1 MTAMLIVIALII
13 GLIVGYAVAVWQ
25 ERKRI
30 GDLRVELAA
39 LQARADALSSAREQ
53 MENTFKA
60 LASDVLRATS
70 QSLLELAGQNLGK
83 FQAEA
88 KGDLEKRQQAFTELI
103 KPIGETLKKT
113 EEQIREIEKQRQ
125 QAYGD
130 ITRHLASMN
139 ETQAQLQSETRNLVN
154 ALRRPEVRGRW
165 GEMTLRRLAEI
176 AGMVERCDFEEQVH
190 TEGEDGALRPDMVVH
205 LAENRTL
212 VVDAKTPLDSYI
224 AALEARTPEERET
237 QLVHHARKL
246 RERIRELASKR
257 YWDQFKTSPDFVILF
272 IPGDQFLSA
281 ALDKEHELQEEA
293 LRQKVL
299 IATPTSLMALLK
311 VVAYGWR
318 QVALAANAE
327 QIRELAETLHQR
339 IATFAEHFERMGH
352 ALGQSV
358 ENYNRA
364 VGSLERQVLPA
375 ARRFTEL
382 GVQARKEL
390 PALDPL
396 ETRPRLGNDDQA

>member
-1 MTAMLIVIALII
+1 MLIGFVVIALIV
-13 GLIVGYAVAVWQ
+13 GLVVGYTVAALL
-25 ERKRI
+25 EHKKT
-30 GDLRVELAA
+30 GELRVELAS
-39 LQARADALSSAREQ
+39 LQAKAEVLNSTREQ

-60 LASDVLRATS
+60 LAGDALRATS

-88 KGDLEKRQQAFTELI
+88 KGDLEKRQQAFAELV
-103 KPIGETLKKT
+103 KPIGETLRKT
-113 EEQIREIEKQRQ
+113 EEQIGEIKKDHGNISR
-125 QAYGD
+125 YL
-130 ITRHLASMN
+130 TSMQ
-139 ETQAQLQSETRNLVN
+139 EAQTQLQSETRNLVN

-165 GEMTLRRLAEI
+165 GEMTLRRLAEL

-190 TEGEDGALRPDMVVH
+190 TASEDGVLRPDMVVH

-237 QLVHHARKL
+237 HLVQHARKV
-246 RERIRELASKR
+246 RERIKELASKR
-257 YWDQFKTSPDFVILF
+257 YWDQFKSSPDFVILF
-272 IPGDQFLSA
+272 IPGDQFLAA
-281 ALDKEHELQEEA
+281 ALDKEHELQEDA

-299 IATPTSLMALLK
+299 LATPTSLMALLK

-318 QVALAANAE
+318 QIALAENAE

-339 IATFAEHFERMGH
+339 LATFAEHVDSMGR
-352 ALGQSV
+352 ALDQSV
-358 ENYNRA
+358 KNYNKA

-382 GVQARKEL
+382 GVQAKKEL
-390 PALDPL
+390 PTLDPV
-396 ETRPRLGNDDQA
+396 ETAPRLGNDAKE

>member
-1 MTAMLIVIALII
+1 MIAVYIVIALIV
-13 GLIVGYAVAVWQ
+13 GMLAGYAAATLFAH
-25 ERKRI
+25 KRNSE
-30 GDLRVELAA
+30 LRVELAA
-39 LQARADALSSAREQ
+39 LQAKTAALSGAREQ

-60 LASDVLRATS
+60 LAGDALRASS

-88 KGDLEKRQQAFTELI
+88 KGDLEKRQQAFAELI
-103 KPIGETLKKT
+103 KPIGDTLRKT
-113 EEQIREIEKQRQ
+113 EEQIGEIKKDHGNISR
-125 QAYGD
+125 YL
-130 ITRHLASMN
+130 TSMQ
-139 ETQAQLQSETRNLVN
+139 EAQTQLQSETRNLVN

-165 GEMTLRRLAEI
+165 GEMTLRRLAEL

-190 TEGEDGALRPDMVVH
+190 TETEEGALRPDMVVH

-224 AALEARTPEERET
+224 AALEASTPEERESHLA
-237 QLVHHARKL
+237 QHARKV
-246 RERIRELASKR
+246 RERIKELASKR
-257 YWDQFKTSPDFVILF
+257 YWDQFKSSPDFVILF

-299 IATPTSLMALLK
+299 LATPTSLMALLK

-318 QVALAANAE
+318 QIALAENAE
-327 QIRELAETLHQR
+327 QIRDLAATLHQR
-339 IATFAEHFERMGH
+339 LAIFGEHLDQMGH
-352 ALGQSV
+352 ALGKSV
-358 ENYNRA
+358 ENYNKA

-382 GVQARKEL
+382 GVQSKKEL
-390 PALDPL
+390 PRLDPL
-396 ETRPRLGNDDQA
+396 DTAPRLDHNDKP

>member
-1 MTAMLIVIALII
+1 MTVLLII
-13 GLIVGYAVAVWQ
+13 FALIVGLILGYGFAYLR
-25 ERKRI
+25 ERQRLGNLQI
-30 GDLRVELAA
+30 ELASLKTKAEA
-39 LQARADALSSAREQ
+39 LNTTRE
-53 MENTFKA
+53 ELEKTFKA
-60 LASDVLRATS
+60 VAGDVLRNS
-70 QSLLELAGQNLGK
+70 NQSFLELAQQNLRSY
-83 FQAEA
+83 QAEA
-88 KGDLEKRQQAFTELI
+88 RGDLDKKQQAFAELL
-103 KPIGETLKKT
+103 KPISETLKKT
-113 EEQIREIEKQRQ
+113 ETQIQSIEKERKESFGSITSHLQLMAQSQ
-125 QAYGD
+125 QQ
-130 ITRHLASMN
+130 L
-139 ETQAQLQSETRNLVN
+139 ETETRNLVN

-165 GEMTLRRLAEI
+165 GEMTLKRLAEL

-190 TEGEDGALRPDMVVH
+190 TEAEDGALRPDMVVH

-224 AALEARTPEERET
+224 AALEARTPEEREVHLT
-237 QLVHHARKL
+237 QHARKI

-299 IATPTSLMALLK
+299 LATPTSLMALLK

-318 QVALAANAE
+318 QVTLAESAE
-327 QIRELAETLHQR
+327 QIRDLAQTLHTR
-339 IATFAEHFERMGH
+339 LATFAEHFDRMGR

-364 VGSLERQVLPA
+364 YGSLERQVLPVV
-375 ARRFTEL
+375 RRFTEL
-382 GVQARKEL
+382 GVQAKKDL

-396 ETRPRLGNDDQA
+396 DTAPRLGNDDRA

>member
-1 MTAMLIVIALII
+1 MLIGFVVIALIV
-13 GLIVGYAVAVWQ
+13 GLVVGYTVAALL
-25 ERKRI
+25 EHKKT
-30 GDLRVELAA
+30 GELRVELAS
-39 LQARADALSSAREQ
+39 LQAKAEVLNSTREQ

-60 LASDVLRATS
+60 LAGDALRATS

-88 KGDLEKRQQAFTELI
+88 KGDLEKRQQAFAELV
-103 KPIGETLKKT
+103 KPIGETLRKT
-113 EEQIREIEKQRQ
+113 EEQIGEIKKDHGNISR
-125 QAYGD
+125 YL
-130 ITRHLASMN
+130 TSMQ
-139 ETQAQLQSETRNLVN
+139 EAQTQLQSETRNLVN

-165 GEMTLRRLAEI
+165 GEMTLRRLAEL

-190 TEGEDGALRPDMVVH
+190 TASEDSVLRPDMVVH

-237 QLVHHARKL
+237 HLVQHARKV
-246 RERIRELASKR
+246 RERIKELASKR
-257 YWDQFKTSPDFVILF
+257 YWDQFKSSPDFVILF
-272 IPGDQFLSA
+272 IPGDQFLAA
-281 ALDKEHELQEEA
+281 ALDKEHELQEDA

-299 IATPTSLMALLK
+299 LATPTSLMALLK

-318 QVALAANAE
+318 QIALAENAE

-339 IATFAEHFERMGH
+339 LATFAEHVDSMGR
-352 ALGQSV
+352 ALDQSV
-358 ENYNRA
+358 KNYNKA

-382 GVQARKEL
+382 GVQAKKEL
-390 PALDPL
+390 PTLDPV
-396 ETRPRLGNDDQA
+396 ETAPRLGNDAKE